1 MKTFILFFDKIT
13 NRPSY
18 KFFLN
23 LFFLKNS
30 FFFNFK
36 NLLFI
41 HFFVNLKNTFNIKLL
56 KFNYYWYKN
65 FILYFFILNI
75 FIQIYILTILL

>member
-1 MKTFILFFDKIT
+1 MKIFILFFDQIT

-23 LFFLKNS
+23 FFFLKNN
-30 FFFNFK
+30 FYFNFK

-41 HFFVNLKNTFNIKLL
+41 HFFLNLKKTFNLKIL
-56 KFNYYWYKN
+56 KFNYYLYKN
-65 FILYFFILNI
+65 FILYFFLLNI
-75 FIQIYILTILL
+75 LIQLYILIILL